1 MLKIKQKLF
10 TLMVIDRSGKY
21 VERVYSNNKKVYPL
35 LGTKPIPKNI
45 CSKKVL
51 INKKHFSQN
60 I

>member
-1 MLKIKQKLF
+1 
-10 TLMVIDRSGKY
+10 MVIDRSGKY

-35 LGTKPIPKNI
+35 LGTKPIPKNAWT
-45 CSKKVL
+45 KKVL

>member
-1 MLKIKQKLF
+1 MLKIKHKLF

-35 LGTKPIPKNI
+35 LGTKPIPKNAWT
-45 CSKKVL
+45 KKVL